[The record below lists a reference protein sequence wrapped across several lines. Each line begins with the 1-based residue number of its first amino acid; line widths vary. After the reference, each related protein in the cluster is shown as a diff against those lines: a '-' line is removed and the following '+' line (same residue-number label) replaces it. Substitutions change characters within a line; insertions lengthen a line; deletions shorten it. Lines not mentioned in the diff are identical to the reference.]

1 MQDFL
6 QKVYS
11 DEIFAP
17 FLQDFLQNITPF
29 LTVRNKTLIIVWG
42 GVGVIHNLYIYGGQT
57 AFMQSDQPCLQPLT
71 APICPDPLRLRQVN
85 RQLTTGGGNGCKDRP
100 RVTLSNSR
108 RIEKAVCGSV
118 WPLKS
123 VLPHCSLLIPT
134 RA

>member
-42 GVGVIHNLYIYGGQT
+42 AGHSYPQFAYTRWTSHIYAVGSTPFAATNR
-57 AFMQSDQPCLQPLT
+57 
-71 APICPDPLRLRQVN
+71 PDL
-85 RQLTTGGGNGCKDRP
+85 C
-100 RVTLSNSR
+100 
-108 RIEKAVCGSV
+108 
-118 WPLKS
+118 
-123 VLPHCSLLIPT
+123 
-134 RA
+134 